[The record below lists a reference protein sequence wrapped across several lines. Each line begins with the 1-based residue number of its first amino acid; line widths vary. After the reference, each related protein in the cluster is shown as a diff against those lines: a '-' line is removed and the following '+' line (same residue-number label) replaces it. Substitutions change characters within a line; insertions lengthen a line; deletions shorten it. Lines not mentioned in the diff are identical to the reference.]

1 MKFYPTISEPLFQGD
16 VSVKHKANKV
26 TNTKQTRNAN
36 KVHNARSAVSARKE
50 SVASAD
56 LETFLSAVFYIV
68 LIRKFVYALCRYPK
82 KLKFI
87 SGGKTKRQ
95 SGINGRRER
104 KMLLQNWQETY
115 DYKNDNL
122 NEMVNELEQSDVSKK
137 NKDMLD
143 TYLWVSELKE
153 QEKHDEQIAAVK
165 ARIKAELLAQDY
177 YNAGQKMD
185 MANRMF
191 LREKSEKMALNK
203 KSQQAESYSVFGEMD
218 YIKEIAQKCAER
230 NLSRKRINEIVHAF
244 VNSRIR

>member
-1 MKFYPTISEPLFQGD
+1 MLICALHTNKGIQMKFF
-16 VSVKHKANKV
+16 
-26 TNTKQTRNAN
+26 
-36 KVHNARSAVSARKE
+36 
-50 SVASAD
+50 
-56 LETFLSAVFYIV
+56 
-68 LIRKFVYALCRYPK
+68 PK
-82 KLKFI
+82 
-87 SGGKTKRQ
+87 
-95 SGINGRRER
+95 SGIKGRRER
-104 KMLLQNWQETY
+104 KLLLQNWQETY

-143 TYLWVSELKE
+143 MLDTYLWVSELKE
-153 QEKHDEQIAAVK
+153 QKKHDEQIAAVK

>member
-1 MKFYPTISEPLFQGD
+1 MKFF
-16 VSVKHKANKV
+16 
-26 TNTKQTRNAN
+26 
-36 KVHNARSAVSARKE
+36 
-50 SVASAD
+50 
-56 LETFLSAVFYIV
+56 
-68 LIRKFVYALCRYPK
+68 PK
-82 KLKFI
+82 
-87 SGGKTKRQ
+87 
-95 SGINGRRER
+95 SGIKGRRER
-104 KMLLQNWQETY
+104 KLLLQNWQETY

-143 TYLWVSELKE
+143 MLDTYLWVSELKE
-153 QEKHDEQIAAVK
+153 QKKHDEQIAAVK

>member
-1 MKFYPTISEPLFQGD
+1 MKFF
-16 VSVKHKANKV
+16 
-26 TNTKQTRNAN
+26 
-36 KVHNARSAVSARKE
+36 
-50 SVASAD
+50 
-56 LETFLSAVFYIV
+56 
-68 LIRKFVYALCRYPK
+68 PK
-82 KLKFI
+82 
-87 SGGKTKRQ
+87 
-95 SGINGRRER
+95 SGIKGRRER
-104 KMLLQNWQETY
+104 KLLLQNWQETY

-122 NEMVNELEQSDVSKK
+122 DEMVNELEQPDVSKK

-203 KSQQAESYSVFGEMD
+203 NSRQAESYSVFGEMD
-218 YIKEIAQKCAER
+218 YITEIAQKCAER